1 MIIYL
6 ERLLPAVSSDPP
18 ENESGKSICSLFG
31 LASDGVYMAT
41 VVTNNTVVSYTAFP
55 PLPLKSGGIF
65 LLHYPW
71 SHLHRTLSG
80 ILPYEARTF
89 LTCQMAAAIICLTS
103 IFNYYTSKQL
113 PPTNSLQIELFG
125 NLSLLTPKKYSKNLS
140 NLLASKYSASS
151 GPML

>member
-55 PLPLKSGGIF
+55 PLPLAWRYISV
-65 LLHYPW
+65 
-71 SHLHRTLSG
+71 
-80 ILPYEARTF
+80 A
-89 LTCQMAAAIICLTS
+89 
-103 IFNYYTSKQL
+103 
-113 PPTNSLQIELFG
+113 
-125 NLSLLTPKKYSKNLS
+125 LSLESPPPDVIRHPAL
-140 NLLASKYSASS
+140 
-151 GPML
+151 

>member
-55 PLPLKSGGIF
+55 PLPLKVAVYFCCTILGVTSTGRYPASCPMKPGLSSPARWQPRSF
-65 LLHYPW
+65 VLLLY
-71 SHLHRTLSG
+71 
-80 ILPYEARTF
+80 
-89 LTCQMAAAIICLTS
+89 S
-103 IFNYYTSKQL
+103 IFIHQSSFH
-113 PPTNSLQIELFG
+113 PQILY
-125 NLSLLTPKKYSKNLS
+125 K
-140 NLLASKYSASS
+140 
-151 GPML
+151 